1 MMRAP
6 TGKRAWSDFNT
17 WPITD
22 TERTG
27 LPTGMA
33 GEYDQMLGSRMR
45 PRCDGSK
52 AAYRFLVVTPP
63 VGGAASRSNSLDST
77 ARSWPGTGQPWGTA
91 LYMKAL
97 LATMLTKKK
106 KGYGQQKSG
115 RYSY

>member
-6 TGKRAWSDFNT
+6 ARKRGLSDFNT

-22 TERTG
+22 TESTG
-27 LPTGMA
+27 LPTSMA

-63 VGGAASRSNSLDST
+63 GGGGASRSNSLDST
-77 ARSWPGTGQPWGTA
+77 VRSWPGTGQPWGTA

-97 LATMLTKKK
+97 LATMLMT
-106 KGYGQQKSG
+106 GGEG
-115 RYSY
+115 R